1 MLRRRAGNGRAK
13 ACPVFQL
20 PSFSLAEL
28 SLVDASSRRAS
39 NLLTLGSTEEDQQEA
54 DGAEDPAL
62 VFDVDDEGEMSVLLA
77 AAAEY
82 ARRMRHVGMQVVAM
96 TSRYPEVGF
105 GEASFTEPSPTNGR
119 IRYHSPSAAELLPA
133 DELVATGPSAA
144 DAVRMRRFSAAVGAL
159 QK

>member
-1 MLRRRAGNGRAK
+1 MLRRRAGNVRAK

-105 GEASFTEPSPTNGR
+105 GEASFTE
-119 IRYHSPSAAELLPA
+119 
-133 DELVATGPSAA
+133 
-144 DAVRMRRFSAAVGAL
+144 VRRKARCLNA
-159 QK
+159 